1 MSSKKSRI
9 LKASL
14 RIWSRLKSYL
24 RQRMENTIAFFKT
37 SSEDSIDLKS
47 NPIDECWK
55 SLDKRLRFAN
65 AIALA
70 ILVLTFLFACSP
82 TRTISNAANTVAEI
96 SASSKNRFTLIHE
109 EAQAPTPNISIISS
123 NAVEGEE
130 EQREIIEL
138 TQKIHTNL
146 TGVEDKV
153 PEWIYLFQ
161 YVAIALAILGV
172 GWILWYTGLGTLI
185 KRLIGF
191 VPKAKRREATL
202 ARSVLDSGSPATVRE
217 YVAARRASDPEFDKA
232 YERAGTSKH

>member
-1 MSSKKSRI
+1 
-9 LKASL
+9 
-14 RIWSRLKSYL
+14 
-24 RQRMENTIAFFKT
+24 MENTIVFFKT
-37 SSEDSIDLKS
+37 SFEDSTDLKL

-65 AIALA
+65 AVALA
-70 ILVLTFLFACSP
+70 ILVLTFLFSCSP

-96 SASSKNRFTLIHE
+96 STSSKNRFAIIHGE
-109 EAQAPTPNISIISS
+109 TQAPTPNLSIISE
-123 NAVEGEE
+123 NAIEGEI
-130 EQREIIEL
+130 EQEKIIGL
-138 TQKIHTNL
+138 TKKIHTNL

-161 YVAIALAILGV
+161 YAAIALAILGV
-172 GWILWYTGLGTLI
+172 GWILWYTGLGTLV

-202 ARSVLDSGSPATVRE
+202 AHSVLDSGSPATVRE